1 MEESQ
6 ETKVGYEKTIYIYI
20 YIYINRLTSVI
31 EQNES
36 TNDGQQHKPIAQ
48 GEPTYGLKKPLSPVR

>member
-1 MEESQ
+1 MGKQ
-6 ETKVGYEKTIYIYI
+6 YIQ
-20 YIYINRLTSVI
+20 INRLTSAI

-48 GEPTYGLKKPLSPVR
+48 GEPTYGLKSP

>member
-6 ETKVGYEKTIYIYI
+6 ETKVGYEKTIYIYV
-20 YIYINRLTSVI
+20 YINRLTSAI

-36 TNDGQQHKPIAQ
+36 TNDGQQHKPTTQ
-48 GEPTYGLKKPLSPVR
+48 GEPTYGLKNP